1 MQTNKG
7 RKVVRESY
15 DSEAEKAYGWVGP
28 DLFSEFFIA
37 FSYTH
42 FASLDTP
49 EPLLYHSALI
59 STFIDIWNSIDHSFS
74 LLPLRT
80 SIFIVI
86 VTITVW
92 WTHTTL
98 VAASSTLSFPLPLAV
113 QSICHGSSNHHICY
127 QQSRNISHCYASK
140 PSLWREIFV
149 TQKAG
154 PCCDKLKL
162 WDWLHRQRLP
172 GLIAVHTFF
181 SKSKCFTFS
190 TYSL

>member
-59 STFIDIWNSIDHSFS
+59 STFIDIWNSIDRSFS

-86 VTITVW
+86 VTTTVDKPIPPLSPPLLRSHFPCLSLYNPFA
-92 WTHTTL
+92 TAVPTTTSAINDL
-98 VAASSTLSFPLPLAV
+98 GISPTATRPNPLYDAKFL
-113 QSICHGSSNHHICY
+113 
-127 QQSRNISHCYASK
+127 
-140 PSLWREIFV
+140 
-149 TQKAG
+149 
-154 PCCDKLKL
+154 
-162 WDWLHRQRLP
+162 
-172 GLIAVHTFF
+172 
-181 SKSKCFTFS
+181 
-190 TYSL
+190 